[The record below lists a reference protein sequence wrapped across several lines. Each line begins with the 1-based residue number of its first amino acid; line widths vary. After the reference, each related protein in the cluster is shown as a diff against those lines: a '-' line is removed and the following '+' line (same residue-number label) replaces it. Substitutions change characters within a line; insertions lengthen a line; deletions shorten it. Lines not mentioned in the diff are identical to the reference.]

1 VRLIRRAEQGALP
14 DNLEIIRRRIV
25 ERTGVERP
33 LSGIGP
39 DKTGNQQAIYRKGVA
54 VTRVERREPAF
65 PRALHFSHVDFPF
78 FVGTM
83 NSVAA
88 RPRPLA
94 LLKAASERKAPAR
107 GCQRAQIQLWICSYT
122 K

>member
-1 VRLIRRAEQGALP
+1 LRGREQASSLI
-14 DNLEIIRRRIV
+14 
-25 ERTGVERP
+25 
-33 LSGIGP
+33 
-39 DKTGNQQAIYRKGVA
+39 KQAIYRRFTGRAVA

-65 PRALHFSHVDFPF
+65 PRALHFSYVDFPF

-88 RPRPLA
+88 TAGP
-94 LLKAASERKAPAR
+94 LKAAAERKAPAR
-107 GCQRAQIQLWICSYT
+107 GCRRAQFQLWIFSYT

>member
-1 VRLIRRAEQGALP
+1 VRLIRGADQGALP
-14 DNLEIIRRRIV
+14 DKSVIIRRRIV

-33 LSGIGP
+33 RTGIRP
-39 DKTGNQQAIYRKGVA
+39 DKAGNLQEIYRKAVG
-54 VTRVERREPAF
+54 VTRVERREPTF

-88 RPRPLA
+88 WPRPLA
-94 LLKAASERKAPAR
+94 R
-107 GCQRAQIQLWICSYT
+107 
-122 K
+122 